1 MAQLAYLPINPAR
14 GFPQQFQCRIRRI
27 MFEFVVRY
35 NAEGDFYTIDV
46 LDQDGD
52 PIVYGR
58 PVIYGADVLDG
69 IIDDRLPAVSLIAA
83 DLAGRRHEVG
93 RGSLGEDVQLW
104 VVDR

>member
-1 MAQLAYLPINPAR
+1 MAQLTYLPIRPER
-14 GFPQQFQCRIRRI
+14 GFPQKFQCRIRRV
-27 MFEFVVRY
+27 MLEFVVRY

-52 PIVYGR
+52 PIIYGR

-69 IIDDRLPAVSLIAA
+69 IIDDRLPLVSLIAA
-83 DLAGRRHEVG
+83 DLAGQRHNVG
-93 RGSLGEDVQLW
+93 QGTLGEDVQLW